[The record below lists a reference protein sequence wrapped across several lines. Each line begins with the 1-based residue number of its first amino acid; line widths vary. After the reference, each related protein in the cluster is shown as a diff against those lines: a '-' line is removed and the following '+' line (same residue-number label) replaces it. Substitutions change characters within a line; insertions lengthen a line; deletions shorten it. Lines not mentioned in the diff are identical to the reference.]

1 MGSIPKKTIS
11 VYITSK
17 DTGQKVEQ
25 VDISHLLT
33 TKSIEAPT
41 IKLYKNKTRQEIL
54 GFGGAFTEAAA
65 SVYNKLGTEKKEE
78 IIKAYFGTNGNG
90 YSMART
96 HINSCDFSLGNYS
109 YCDTPGDTELNYFSI
124 SRDKELLI
132 PFVQDAMDHANTPI
146 HILASPWSPPA
157 WMKTNGQMNH
167 GGKIKDEYRTAW
179 ANYFCKYINSYE
191 KEGIPIW
198 GISVQNE
205 PAAKQSW
212 DSCIYTAEEERDFI
226 RDYLGPALESR
237 NLLDKK
243 VIIWDHNRDIM
254 VERARTVL
262 NDPEAAKYVWGTG
275 FHWYNGDHFD
285 AVQKVHDE
293 FPGKHLI
300 FTEGC
305 QENGPHIGS
314 WDLGERYAT
323 SIINDLNR
331 WTVAWID
338 WNLILDERGGPNHVG
353 NYCSAPIIV
362 DTRSQDILYQSSYY
376 YLGHFSR
383 FIKRGDKII
392 GYECKT
398 NDLLTLAAVNASG
411 IVTAVV
417 MNKKDVSAEFKYQNG
432 DTNIPLSIPGR
443 SIVTLIDDSIH

>member
-1 MGSIPKKTIS
+1 MTNIPEITIS

-17 DTGQKVEQ
+17 DTRQKIEQ
-25 VDISHLLT
+25 VNLSNLLT
-33 TKSIEAPT
+33 TKNIESPT
-41 IKLYKNKTRQEIL
+41 IKLNKNEIRQEIL

-65 SVYNKLGTEKKEE
+65 SIYHKLDTEKKEE
-78 IIKAYFGTNGNG
+78 IIQAYFGANGNG
-90 YSMART
+90 YTMGRT
-96 HINSCDFSLGNYS
+96 HINSCDFSLGNYT
-109 YCDTPGDTELNYFSI
+109 YCDTPGDIELKDFSI
-124 SRDKELLI
+124 SRDRKMLI
-132 PFVQDAMDHANTPI
+132 PLIKDAIGKAETPI
-146 HILASPWSPPA
+146 QIMASPWSPPA

-167 GGKIKDEYRTAW
+167 GGKLKKEFRDVW
-179 ANYFCKYINSYE
+179 ARYYCKYINAYE
-191 KEGIPIW
+191 KEDILIW

-205 PAAKQSW
+205 PAAKQTW

-226 RDYLGPALESR
+226 RDYLGPVLESR

-262 NDPEAAKYVWGTG
+262 NDPEAEKYVWGTG
-275 FHWYNGDHFD
+275 FHWYNGDCFD
-285 AVQKVHDE
+285 AVQQVHDE
-293 FPGKHLI
+293 FPDKKLI

-305 QENGPHIGS
+305 QENGPHTGS

-338 WNLILDERGGPNHVG
+338 WNLILDENGGPNHVG

-362 DTRSQDILYQSSYY
+362 DTNTQEILYQSSYY

-383 FIKRGDKII
+383 FIKRGDRII
-392 GYECKT
+392 ECENKT
-398 NDLLTLAAVNASG
+398 DNLLALASINDSG
-411 IVTAVV
+411 ITTTIL
-417 MNKKDVSAEFKYQNG
+417 MNKKNTQENCIYMDGDVIL
-432 DTNIPLSIPGR
+432 DLCIPSR
-443 SIVTLIDDSIH
+443 SIVTLINV

>member
-1 MGSIPKKTIS
+1 MTTLPEKTIS

-17 DTGQKVEQ
+17 DTGQKVEE

-33 TKSIEAPT
+33 TKSIESPT
-41 IKLYKNKTRQEIL
+41 IKLYKNETRQEIL
-54 GFGGAFTEAAA
+54 GFGGAFTEASA
-65 SVYNKLGTEKKEE
+65 SVYNKLDTEKKGE
-78 IIKAYFGTNGNG
+78 IIKAYFGEQGND

-157 WMKTNGQMNH
+157 WMKTNGQMSH
-167 GGKIKDEYRTAW
+167 GGKIKDEYRAAW
-179 ANYFCKYINSYE
+179 ASYFCKYINAYE

-205 PAAKQSW
+205 PAAKQRW

-362 DTRSQDILYQSSYY
+362 DIRSQDILYQSSYY

-392 GYECKT
+392 GCECKT
-398 NDLLTLAAVNASG
+398 DDLLALAAVNTSG

-443 SIVTLIDDSIH
+443 SIVTLVDDSIH

>member
-33 TKSIEAPT
+33 TKSIESPT

-132 PFVQDAMDHANTPI
+132 PFIQDAMDNANTPI

-179 ANYFCKYINSYE
+179 ANYFCKYINAYE

-262 NDPEAAKYVWGTG
+262 NDPEAKKYVWGTG
-275 FHWYNGDHFD
+275 FHWYNGNHFD
-285 AVQKVHDE
+285 AVQQVHDE
-293 FPGKHLI
+293 FPDKELI

>member
-1 MGSIPKKTIS
+1 MANIPENTIS
-11 VYITSK
+11 VYVTSK

-25 VDISHLLT
+25 VDLSHLLT
-33 TKSIEAPT
+33 TKSIESST
-41 IKLYKNKTRQEIL
+41 IKLNKNETRQEIL
-54 GFGGAFTEAAA
+54 GFGGAFTEASA
-65 SVYNKLGTEKKEE
+65 SVYNKLDTEKKGE
-78 IIKAYFGTNGNG
+78 IIKAYFGEQGND

-109 YCDTPGDTELNYFSI
+109 YCDTPGDTELNDFSI

-132 PFVQDAMDHANTPI
+132 PFVQDALDHAKTPI

-167 GGKIKDEYRTAW
+167 GGKIKDEYRAAW
-179 ANYFCKYINSYE
+179 ASYFCKYINAYE

-205 PAAKQSW
+205 PAAKQRW

-362 DTRSQDILYQSSYY
+362 DNRSQDILYQSSYY

-383 FIKRGDKII
+383 FIKHGDKII
-392 GYECKT
+392 GCECKT
-398 NDLLTLAAVNASG
+398 DDLLALAAVNTSG

-443 SIVTLIDDSIH
+443 SIVTLVDDSIH

>member
-1 MGSIPKKTIS
+1 MTGITKEAIS
-11 VYITSK
+11 VYITAK
-17 DTGQKVEQ
+17 DTGQKLEQ
-25 VDISHLLT
+25 IDLLHLQCRNSYDT
-33 TKSIEAPT
+33 PT
-41 IKLYKNKTRQEIL
+41 IKLNKCETRQETL
-54 GFGGAFTEAAA
+54 GFGGSFTEAAA
-65 SVYNKLGTEKKEE
+65 SVYDKLDTEKKEE
-78 IIKAYFGTNGNG
+78 IIKAYFGEQGNG

-132 PFVQDAMDHANTPI
+132 PFIQDALDHAKTPI

-179 ANYFCKYINSYE
+179 ASYFCKYINAYE

-205 PAAKQSW
+205 PAAKQTW

-226 RDYLGPALESR
+226 RDYLGPALENS

-285 AVQKVHDE
+285 AVQQVHDE
-293 FPGKHLI
+293 FPDKELI

-338 WNLILDERGGPNHVG
+338 WKLILDENGGPNYVG

-362 DTRSQDILYQSSYY
+362 DMNTQEILYQSSYY

-383 FIKRGDKII
+383 FIKRGDRII
-392 GYECKT
+392 ECENKT
-398 NDLLTLAAVNASG
+398 DNLLALASINDSG
-411 IVTAVV
+411 ITTTVV
-417 MNKKDVSAEFKYQNG
+417 MNKKSTQGNCTYMNGEFIL
-432 DTNIPLSIPGR
+432 DLCIPSR
-443 SIVTLIDDSIH
+443 SIVTLINV

>member
-1 MGSIPKKTIS
+1 MTTLPEKTIS

-17 DTGQKVEQ
+17 DTGQKVEE

-33 TKSIEAPT
+33 TKSIESPT
-41 IKLYKNKTRQEIL
+41 IKLYKNETRQEIL

-65 SVYNKLGTEKKEE
+65 SVYNKLDTEKKGE
-78 IIKAYFGTNGNG
+78 IITAYFGEQGND

-167 GGKIKDEYRTAW
+167 GGKIKDEYRAAW
-179 ANYFCKYINSYE
+179 ASYFCKYINAYE

-205 PAAKQSW
+205 PAAKQRW

-362 DTRSQDILYQSSYY
+362 DIRSQDILYQSSYY

-392 GYECKT
+392 GCECKT
-398 NDLLTLAAVNASG
+398 DDLLALAAVNTSG

-443 SIVTLIDDSIH
+443 SIVTLVDDSIH

>member
-1 MGSIPKKTIS
+1 MTTLPEKTIS

-33 TKSIEAPT
+33 TKSIESPT
-41 IKLYKNKTRQEIL
+41 IKLYKYKTRQEIL

-65 SVYNKLGTEKKEE
+65 SVYNKLGTEKKGE
-78 IIKAYFGTNGNG
+78 IITAYFGEQGND

-109 YCDTPGDTELNYFSI
+109 YCDTSGDTELNYFSI
-124 SRDKELLI
+124 SRDKALLI
-132 PFVQDAMDHANTPI
+132 PFVQDAMDHVNTPI

-179 ANYFCKYINSYE
+179 ANYFCKYINAYE

-212 DSCIYTAEEERDFI
+212 DFCIYTAEEERDFI

-275 FHWYNGDHFD
+275 FHWYNGNHFD
-285 AVQKVHDE
+285 AVQQVHDE
-293 FPGKHLI
+293 FPDKELI

-314 WDLGERYAT
+314 WELGERYAT

-383 FIKRGDKII
+383 FIKRDDKII

-398 NDLLTLAAVNASG
+398 NDLLTLAAGNASG

>member
-1 MGSIPKKTIS
+1 MTTLPEKTIS

-17 DTGQKVEQ
+17 DTGQKVEE

-33 TKSIEAPT
+33 TKSIESPT
-41 IKLYKNKTRQEIL
+41 IKLYKNETRQEIL
-54 GFGGAFTEAAA
+54 GFGGAFTEASA
-65 SVYNKLGTEKKEE
+65 SVYNKLDTEKKGE
-78 IIKAYFGTNGNG
+78 IIKAYFGEQGND

-124 SRDKELLI
+124 FRDKELLI
-132 PFVQDAMDHANTPI
+132 PFVQDAMGHANTPI

-167 GGKIKDEYRTAW
+167 GGKIKDEYRAAW
-179 ANYFCKYINSYE
+179 ASYFCKYINAYE

-205 PAAKQSW
+205 PAAKQRW

-362 DTRSQDILYQSSYY
+362 DIRSQDILYQSSYY

-392 GYECKT
+392 GCECKT
-398 NDLLTLAAVNASG
+398 DDLLALAAVNTSG

-443 SIVTLIDDSIH
+443 SIVTLVDDSIH

>member
-25 VDISHLLT
+25 VDISQLLT

-90 YSMART
+90 YSMGRT

-275 FHWYNGDHFD
+275 FHWYNGNHFD
-285 AVQKVHDE
+285 AVQQVHDE
-293 FPGKHLI
+293 FPDKELI

-392 GYECKT
+392 GCECKT
-398 NDLLTLAAVNASG
+398 DDLLALAAVNTSG
-411 IVTAVV
+411 IITAVV

>member
-1 MGSIPKKTIS
+1 MTTLPEKTIS

-17 DTGQKVEQ
+17 DTGQKVEE

-33 TKSIEAPT
+33 TKSIESPT

-65 SVYNKLGTEKKEE
+65 SVYNKLGIEKKEE

-167 GGKIKDEYRTAW
+167 GGKIKDEYRAAW
-179 ANYFCKYINSYE
+179 ASYFCKYINAYE

-362 DTRSQDILYQSSYY
+362 DIRSQDILYQSSYY

-392 GYECKT
+392 GCECKT
-398 NDLLTLAAVNASG
+398 DDLLALAAVNTSG

-443 SIVTLIDDSIH
+443 SIVTLVDDSIH

>member
-1 MGSIPKKTIS
+1 MTTLPEKTIS

-33 TKSIEAPT
+33 TKSIESPT
-41 IKLYKNKTRQEIL
+41 IKLYKNETRQEIL
-54 GFGGAFTEAAA
+54 GFGGAFTEASA
-65 SVYNKLGTEKKEE
+65 SVYNKLDTEKKGE
-78 IIKAYFGTNGNG
+78 IIKAYFGEQGNG

-167 GGKIKDEYRTAW
+167 GGKIKDEYRTTW
-179 ANYFCKYINSYE
+179 ASYFCKYINAYE

-205 PAAKQSW
+205 PAAKQRW

-226 RDYLGPALESR
+226 RDYLGPVLESR

-254 VERARTVL
+254 IERARNEL

-362 DTRSQDILYQSSYY
+362 DIRSQDILYQSSYY

-392 GYECKT
+392 ACECKT
-398 NDLLTLAAVNASG
+398 DDLLALAAVNTSG
-411 IVTAVV
+411 IITAVV

-443 SIVTLIDDSIH
+443 SIVTLVDDSIH

>member
-1 MGSIPKKTIS
+1 MTGITKEAIS
-11 VYITSK
+11 VYITAK
-17 DTGQKVEQ
+17 DTGQKLEQ
-25 VDISHLLT
+25 IDLLHLQCRNSYDT
-33 TKSIEAPT
+33 PT
-41 IKLYKNKTRQEIL
+41 IKLNKYETRQEIL
-54 GFGGAFTEAAA
+54 GFGGSFTEAAA
-65 SVYNKLGTEKKEE
+65 SVYDKLDTEKKEE
-78 IIKAYFGTNGNG
+78 IIKAYFGEQGNG

-132 PFVQDAMDHANTPI
+132 PFVQDALDHAKTPI

-179 ANYFCKYINSYE
+179 ASYFCKYINAYE

-205 PAAKQSW
+205 PAAKQTW

-226 RDYLGPALESR
+226 RDYLGPALENS

-285 AVQKVHDE
+285 AVQQVHDE
-293 FPGKHLI
+293 FPDKELI

-338 WNLILDERGGPNHVG
+338 WNLILDENGGPNHVG

-362 DTRSQDILYQSSYY
+362 DTNTQEILYQSSYY

-383 FIKRGDKII
+383 FIKRGDRII
-392 GYECKT
+392 ECENKT
-398 NDLLTLAAVNASG
+398 DNLLALASINESG
-411 IVTAVV
+411 ITTTVV
-417 MNKKDVSAEFKYQNG
+417 MNKKNTQGNCTYMNG
-432 DTNIPLSIPGR
+432 EVILDLHIPSR
-443 SIVTLIDDSIH
+443 SIVTLINV